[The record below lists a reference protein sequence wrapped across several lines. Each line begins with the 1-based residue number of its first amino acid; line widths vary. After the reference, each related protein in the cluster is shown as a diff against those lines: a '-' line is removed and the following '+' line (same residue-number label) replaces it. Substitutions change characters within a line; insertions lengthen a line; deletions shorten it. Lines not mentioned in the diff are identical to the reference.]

1 MRERLRQ
8 VNAQM
13 DPRPEGVAAP
23 VRFRV
28 QHFLSRL
35 RIFLERHLGRILG
48 LLLILQSGLVVSG
61 GAVRI
66 TGSGLGCPTWPKC
79 TSGSFTP
86 VPHQSQG
93 QLHVWIEFGNRLIT
107 LGLLTVSV
115 IALVAVV
122 LVKRE
127 DIRALAIGQLVG
139 ILTQIPLGGITVL
152 THLNPFAV
160 ASHFLLSIILIAA
173 GTSLYE
179 RRSLTLRELPT
190 VKPGVRFMSRTHL
203 VLTAAVIAVGTI
215 VTGSGPNAGDVS
227 APRFHIHIQFIAWMH
242 ADLVIG
248 LVALTAIMLL
258 VTSPYPLL
266 RKRVAIF
273 GLVALA
279 QGAIGFL
286 QYYQGL
292 PELLVG
298 AHLLGVT
305 LIWISA
311 WRIHLAT
318 K

>member
-1 MRERLRQ
+1 MK
-8 VNAQM
+8 
-13 DPRPEGVAAP
+13 PG
-23 VRFRV
+23 
-28 QHFLSRL
+28 
-35 RIFLERHLGRILG
+35 LERALSPLLG
-48 LLLILQSGLVVSG
+48 LLLFFESALVVTG

-86 VPHQSQG
+86 VPHQAQG
-93 QLHVWIEFGNRLIT
+93 QLHVWIEFGNRLVT

-115 IALVAVV
+115 VALVAV
-122 LVKRE
+122 LLLKRT

-139 ILTQIPLGGITVL
+139 ILLQIPLGGITVL
-152 THLNPFAV
+152 THLNPIAV

-173 GTSLYE
+173 GTTLFE
-179 RRSLTLRELPT
+179 RRKVPSPIYPS
-190 VKPGVRFMSRTHL
+190 VCSSVRLMSRSHL
-203 VLTAAVIAVGTI
+203 VLAALVIIVGTI
-215 VTGSGPNAGDVS
+215 VTGSGPNAGDAS

-242 ADLVIG
+242 ADLVIA
-248 LVALTAIMLL
+248 LIALTALMIA
-258 VTSPYPLL
+258 VTSQYTTL
-266 RKRVAIF
+266 RKRAVVF
-273 GLVALA
+273 GLVALG

-286 QYYQGL
+286 QYYRGL

>member
-1 MRERLRQ
+1 MR
-8 VNAQM
+8 
-13 DPRPEGVAAP
+13 
-23 VRFRV
+23 FW
-28 QHFLSRL
+28 
-35 RIFLERHLGRILG
+35 LERALSPILG
-48 LLLILQSGLVVSG
+48 TLLFFQAGLIVSG

-79 TSGSFTP
+79 TSGSYTP
-86 VPHQSQG
+86 VPHQAQG

-115 IALVAVV
+115 LALVAVV
-122 LVKRE
+122 LLKRR

-139 ILTQIPLGGITVL
+139 ILMQIPLGGLTVL

-160 ASHFLLSIILIAA
+160 ASHFLLSIVLIAA

-179 RRSLTLRELPT
+179 RRALESVSPPEVRSG
-190 VKPGVRFMSRTHL
+190 VKIMSRAHL
-203 VLTAAVIAVGTI
+203 LLTALVIAVGTL

-227 APRFHIHIQFIAWMH
+227 APRFHIHLQFIAWMH

-248 LVALTAIMLL
+248 LVTLTGLMLL
-258 VTSPYPLL
+258 VTSQYSLL
-266 RKRVAIF
+266 RKRIAIF
-273 GLVALA
+273 GIVALG

>member
-1 MRERLRQ
+1 MRFRLEPVLARMRLR
-8 VNAQM
+8 
-13 DPRPEGVAAP
+13 
-23 VRFRV
+23 
-28 QHFLSRL
+28 
-35 RIFLERHLGRILG
+35 LERALSPILG
-48 LLLILQSGLVVSG
+48 LLLFFQSGLIVSG

-79 TSGSFTP
+79 TSGSYTP
-86 VPHQSQG
+86 VPHQAQG
-93 QLHVWIEFGNRLIT
+93 QLHVWIEFGNRLVT

-115 IALVAVV
+115 IALVVVV
-122 LVKRE
+122 LLKRT

-139 ILTQIPLGGITVL
+139 ILLQIPLGGITVL

-179 RRSLTLRELPT
+179 RRSLTPVELPS
-190 VKPGVRFMSRTHL
+190 VRPGVRIMSRTHL
-203 VLTAAVIAVGTI
+203 VLTALVIAVGTI
-215 VTGSGPNAGDVS
+215 VTGSGPNAGDIS

-248 LVALTAIMLL
+248 LVLLTAFMLL
-258 VTSPYPLL
+258 VTSQYSLL
-266 RKRVAIF
+266 RKRIAIF
-273 GLVALA
+273 GIIAIG

>member
-1 MRERLRQ
+1 MSPNVER
-8 VNAQM
+8 A
-13 DPRPEGVAAP
+13 
-23 VRFRV
+23 
-28 QHFLSRL
+28 LSRL
-35 RIFLERHLGRILG
+35 RIHLGRNLGKILG

-86 VPHQSQG
+86 VPHQAQG

-107 LGLLTVSV
+107 LGLLTVSI

-139 ILTQIPLGGITVL
+139 ILLQIPLGGITVL

-179 RRSLTLRELPT
+179 RRSLTPRELPT
-190 VKPGVRFMSRTHL
+190 VKPSVRIMSRVHL
-203 VLTAAVIAVGTI
+203 FLTAVVIAVGTI

-248 LVALTAIMLL
+248 LIALTALMLF
-258 VTSPYPLL
+258 VTSPYPFL

-273 GLVALA
+273 GLVALG

-318 K
+318 N

>member
-1 MRERLRQ
+1 MKLRLDR
-8 VNAQM
+8 A
-13 DPRPEGVAAP
+13 
-23 VRFRV
+23 
-28 QHFLSRL
+28 LSP
-35 RIFLERHLGRILG
+35 ILG
-48 LLLILQSGLVVSG
+48 MLLLLQAGLVVSG

-86 VPHQSQG
+86 VPHQAQG
-93 QLHVWIEFGNRLIT
+93 QVHVWIEFGNRLIT
-107 LGLLTVSV
+107 LGLLSVSI

-122 LVKRE
+122 LLKRG

-139 ILTQIPLGGITVL
+139 ILMQIPLGGLTVL

-160 ASHFLLSIILIAA
+160 ASHFLLSIVLIAA

-179 RRSLTLRELPT
+179 RRSLASISFPT
-190 VKPGVRFMSRTHL
+190 VRPGVKIMSRAHL
-203 VLTAAVIAVGTI
+203 LLTALVIVVGTL
-215 VTGSGPNAGDVS
+215 VTGSGPNAGDSS
-227 APRFHIHIQFIAWMH
+227 APRFHIHMRFIAWTH

-248 LVALTAIMLL
+248 LVFLTLLMLL
-258 VTSPYPLL
+258 VTSQHRGL
-266 RKRVAIF
+266 RKRIALF
-273 GLVALA
+273 GLVLIA
-279 QGAIGFL
+279 QGTIGFL

>member
-1 MRERLRQ
+1 MRYR
-8 VNAQM
+8 
-13 DPRPEGVAAP
+13 
-23 VRFRV
+23 
-28 QHFLSRL
+28 
-35 RIFLERHLGRILG
+35 LERALPRILG
-48 LLLILQSGLVVSG
+48 LLLFLQAGLVVSG

-86 VPHQSQG
+86 VPHQAQG
-93 QLHVWIEFGNRLIT
+93 QVHVWIEFGNRLIT
-107 LGLLTVSV
+107 LGLLTVS
-115 IALVAVV
+115 ILALVAVI
-122 LVKRE
+122 LLKRT

-139 ILTQIPLGGITVL
+139 ILLQIPLGGITVL

-179 RRSLTLRELPT
+179 RRSLTTVDLPKVT
-190 VKPGVRFMSRTHL
+190 SGVRIMSRTHL
-203 VLTAAVIAVGTI
+203 VLTALVIAVGTI
-215 VTGSGPNAGDVS
+215 VTGSGPNAGDIS

-248 LVALTAIMLL
+248 LVALTGIMFFL
-258 VTSPYPLL
+258 TSQYPFL
-266 RKRVAIF
+266 RRRVAIF
-273 GLVALA
+273 GVVALA

>member
-1 MRERLRQ
+1 MRNWL
-8 VNAQM
+8 
-13 DPRPEGVAAP
+13 G
-23 VRFRV
+23 
-28 QHFLSRL
+28 HLLSRL
-35 RIFLERHLGRILG
+35 KIYLERSLGRILG
-48 LLLILQSGLVVSG
+48 LLLVLQSGLVLSG

-86 VPHQSQG
+86 VPHQAQG

-107 LGLLTVSV
+107 LGLLTVSI
-115 IALVAVV
+115 IALVGVV
-122 LVKRE
+122 LAKRR

-139 ILTQIPLGGITVL
+139 ILMQIPLGGITVL
-152 THLNPFAV
+152 THLNPLAV

-179 RRSLTLRELPT
+179 RRSLTPRALPA
-190 VKPGVRFMSRTHL
+190 VKPGVRIMSRAHL
-203 VLTAAVIAVGTI
+203 VLSAAVIAVGTV
-215 VTGSGPNAGDVS
+215 VTGSGPNAGDAS
-227 APRFHIHIQFIAWMH
+227 APRFHIHIQIIAWMH
-242 ADLVIG
+242 ADMVIG
-248 LVALTAIMLL
+248 LIALTALMFFL
-258 VTSPYPLL
+258 TSPYPLL

-273 GLVALA
+273 GLVALG